1 MGPNPQFFWD
11 LVTLTEE
18 ICNGELHCL
27 CSGDGDTIHSL
38 TDLHIR
44 AGFYLDCH
52 LARGGF

>member
-11 LVTLTEE
+11 LVTFTEE

-27 CSGDGDTIHSL
+27 YSGDTIHSL

-44 AGFYLDCH
+44 AGFSLGCH